1 MKLRDRLIV
10 ILITV
15 TMFLSGTGVSAFADT
30 QEPAAGVDEQVQAV
44 PEEAPEKSED
54 KSSEEEKA
62 VEQAPAKA
70 EEKAEVKSD
79 DKAEAS
85 EENAAKAE
93 EIREEAE
100 ESRKESAET
109 GEEVSGTAEDASEE
123 LINEEAEDEEA
134 AVEGTL
140 TKTITIDG
148 VKTYI
153 ITVDYK
159 EDAGIP
165 EGAEL
170 KVSEVS
176 GKEYK
181 SYLNKAAD
189 TLDVDVHSIAY
200 ARTID
205 ISIVKG
211 GREFQPNDKV
221 KVTVELKDA
230 EDIGNVQVIHFEE
243 TAGGSTVPEE
253 LSATTSGKKVSFET
267 EGFSCFSFVDCSLNE
282 CSINADTDVREGRL
296 YENDD
301 IILTGRMPAQGIVE
315 AKRVDVE
322 IEGQNTLVAYDIKIY
337 ADELMKEQ
345 GINWQPG
352 SEPVT
357 VTVKSDAINS
367 GKVNIYHM
375 ADENSKAE
383 LVAGDVA
390 AKDGS
395 VTFKAASFSVYPV
408 TENSEK
414 PRIFYTFYNGDTA
427 LAAEYI
433 TEISEFYDPGVSPE
447 YGQTFLG
454 WAFDPAETDES
465 RIYSFD
471 ELKAQLEATLSTR
484 FADGTEIKVYAK
496 FMEAYYLR
504 YMVNDGEGNVG
515 VLKSESV
522 RADASNR
529 NLTVNCEYSAAG
541 ENFEGW
547 INAAD
552 GEIYQNGSR
561 ITLNGHIDLYA
572 KVDGRHWLVFNAN
585 TTGATFTGP
594 QLIHDEY
601 VTVRPEDPAK
611 KGYVFKGWNTKA
623 DGSGVWWY
631 KAGGFSVNR
640 FGGTISE
647 DTTLYAQWEGAE
659 NSYTIIYWKQKA
671 SDEAGLSDSMKSYD
685 YVESVTVDS
694 NVRTGDNVVLP
705 GGYNTKSSNSET
717 SDYYQTAF
725 GRTDWNS
732 SMTVSAD
739 GSTVVNVYYDRKA
752 YHLYFQA
759 VDYVYTV
766 STNDNDNSPYKY
778 GDGNG
783 QRERIY
789 WKNSAFRTSNSN
801 SGTVYNGTVYTRSN
815 STSLQTIKDIYG
827 LYGHEIINEFPIV
840 GTNGTTYTAARWAPQ
855 TNSVGWKE
863 VMSIVYSVPAG
874 NVTFKL
880 DTSSRPTKTV
890 NYYVE
895 ALKGDAGTV
904 SAPAKLYF
912 SDNSTVTTDKK
923 FVLYKSVDMKYNGVT
938 EEDLLDIPGMKFLGT
953 DSTKNANNFWI
964 YSTTASG
971 TLNVYYKRN
980 VGKIDFV
987 SEGAHVRNNNT
998 TTVNE
1003 IPYGATIIDYMPAE
1017 PSNGMEGY
1025 YFDGWYKDQACSE
1038 GLELTE
1044 NDKMPDA
1051 NAIFYAK
1058 WSTFRVRVVLEPG
1071 CNDYWFANNQ
1081 TLKYRLDYGE
1091 NVSFANIKAG
1101 VARRPG
1107 YKLTGW
1113 YYTPDFREGTLV
1125 NTDNPYVINTNTP
1138 GVNMNYQSTS
1148 DWANNI
1154 YGDNDGAHGNVKGL
1168 LKLYARWQL
1177 DIKEGTVYFLYE
1189 VEDGYCI
1196 FDASGENQTMVPVDS
1211 MGHALE
1217 TSFQIAEAP
1226 SDYIDGVD
1234 FTNWMVLNKNGG
1246 ATSVVYNAGDTVT
1259 LNEEEWADFIDTVT
1273 LTDADGN
1280 VGSMKVV
1287 RLRARFTAKEDK
1299 ATAIVFHGNGGT
1311 MDGAESYT
1319 QVVPLNATI
1328 DLAVQSAAFTRE
1340 HYSLVAWNTAADGS
1354 GTEFQTG
1361 QEIYADNKDLG
1372 ENGANELY
1380 AIWQADIE
1388 IVASG
1393 AEEEVIYDGSEHSN
1407 TKAYTFAYKLGD
1419 EVLSEAQLNDL
1430 GIRVV
1435 IADQSKWPVARGT
1448 GKGTYTAADI
1458 TDAQLANLIRIDST
1472 GYHGTYN
1479 IKRVYEPAKL
1489 IVRDLMLTITNKVAG
1504 GFADT
1509 KKAFTFRL
1517 EKTSGLQS
1525 GSYSATIT
1533 HVIEGTTSEVN
1544 LSAGDTFW
1552 MRDGDTIRIE
1562 GLPKD
1567 KTIRFSVDNG
1577 DYTTAWTL
1585 NGGSEM
1591 NGSNAKIEL
1600 ADDSALEVVNIL
1612 DTVAPTGV
1620 TANYIPYMVMLIAA
1634 LMVLAAYKMK
1644 KRQ

>member
-15 TMFLSGTGVSAFADT
+15 TMLLSGTGVSAFADT
-30 QEPAAGVDEQVQAV
+30 QGSAAGVDEQVQEV
-44 PEEAPEKSED
+44 PMAAPEKSED
-54 KSSEEEKA
+54 KSPEKEETA
-62 VEQAPAKA
+62 EQAPAKA
-70 EEKAEVKSD
+70 EEKAESESD
-79 DKAEAS
+79 EKAEAP
-85 EENAAKAE
+85 EETAAEAE
-93 EIREEAE
+93 EIREEAAEVRE
-100 ESRKESAET
+100 ETSETAEN
-109 GEEVSGTAEDASEE
+109 AEDASEDLVDE
-123 LINEEAEDEEA
+123 KKDDDEEA
-134 AVEGTL
+134 VAAGTL
-140 TKTITIDG
+140 TKTITVGG

-153 ITVDYK
+153 VTVDYK

-181 SYLNKAAD
+181 AYLNKAAD

-221 KVTVELKDA
+221 KVAVELKDA
-230 EDIGNVQVIHFEE
+230 EDIDNVQVIHFEE
-243 TAGGSTVPEE
+243 TKRGKTVPEE
-253 LSATTSGKKVSFET
+253 LDATTKGGKVSFET

-282 CSINADTDVREGRL
+282 RSINADTDVREGKL

-315 AKRVDVE
+315 AKRADVE

-337 ADELMKEQ
+337 ADELMKAQ

-352 SEPVT
+352 SEPIT
-357 VTVKSDAINS
+357 VTVKSDAING

-375 ADENSKAE
+375 ANENSEAE
-383 LVAGDVA
+383 LVHSDVA

-427 LAAEYI
+427 LAAEYV

-471 ELKAQLEATLSTR
+471 ELKAQLKATLSEG
-484 FADGTEIKVYAK
+484 FADGTEKKVYAR

-504 YMVNDGEGNVG
+504 YMVNDGQGNVG

-529 NLTVNCEYSAAG
+529 TLTVNCEYSEAG
-541 ENFEGW
+541 GNFEGW
-547 INAAD
+547 INASN
-552 GEIYQNGSR
+552 GTVYQNGSR
-561 ITLNGHIDLYA
+561 ITLNDHIDLYA
-572 KVDGRHWLVFNAN
+572 KIDGRHWLVFNAN

-601 VTVRPEDPAK
+601 VTVRPEDPTK

-623 DGSGVWWY
+623 DGSGIWWY
-631 KAGGFSVNR
+631 RTDGFSVNR
-640 FGGTISE
+640 FGGSISD
-647 DTTLYAQWEGAE
+647 DTTLYAQWEGAA
-659 NSYTIIYWKQKA
+659 NSYTVIYWKQKA
-671 SDEAGLSDSMKSYD
+671 TDEAGLSDSRKSYD
-685 YVESVTVDS
+685 YVESVTVS
-694 NVRTGDNVVLP
+694 NNVKTGDAVVLP
-705 GGYNTKSSNSET
+705 SGYNTKASTSEA
-717 SDYYQTAF
+717 SDYYQTAY
-725 GRTDWNS
+725 GHTDWNS
-732 SMTVSAD
+732 GMTVSAD

-752 YHLYFQA
+752 YHLYFQIYG
-759 VDYVYTV
+759 YVYTV
-766 STNDNDNSPYKY
+766 IGANDNDNSPAKY
-778 GDGNG
+778 GDVNG
-783 QRERIY
+783 QKARVY
-789 WKNSAFRTSNSN
+789 WNNSAFRTSNSRN
-801 SGTVYNGTVYTRSN
+801 GAVYNGTVYTRS
-815 STSLQTIKDIYG
+815 SSQSWQTIKDIYG

-840 GTNGTTYTAARWAPQ
+840 GTNGTTYTAARWDPQ
-855 TNSVGWKE
+855 TNSVGWNE
-863 VMSIVYSVPAG
+863 VMSIVYSVPAD
-874 NVTFKL
+874 NVTFQL
-880 DTSSRPTKTV
+880 DTADRPTKTV

-895 ALKGDAGTV
+895 ALKGDTGTV

-953 DSTKNANNFWI
+953 DSKKDDNKFWI
-964 YSTTASG
+964 YNKSANG

-980 VGKIDFV
+980 VGRIDFV

-998 TTVNE
+998 TTVSE
-1003 IPYGATIIDYMPAE
+1003 VPYGASIIDYLPAE
-1017 PSNGMEGY
+1017 PSNGMEGF

-1044 NDKMPDA
+1044 SDTMPDA

-1058 WSTFRVRVVLEPG
+1058 WSTYRVRVVLEPG

-1081 TLKYRLDYGE
+1081 SLKYRLDYGE
-1091 NVSFANIKAG
+1091 SVSFANIKAG

-1113 YYTPDFREGTLV
+1113 YYTPDFREGTLI
-1125 NTDNPYVINTNTP
+1125 NTDNPFVINTTTP

-1154 YGDNDGAHGNVKGL
+1154 YGDNDGAHGYVKGL

-1196 FDASGENQTMVPVDS
+1196 FDASGENQTMIPVDS
-1211 MGHALE
+1211 TGHALE

-1234 FTNWMVLNKNGG
+1234 FTNWMVLNRNGG

-1259 LNEEEWADFIDTVT
+1259 LNEEEWEDYIDTVT

-1299 ATAIVFHGNGGT
+1299 ATAIIFHGNGGT

-1340 HYSLVAWNTAADGS
+1340 HYSLVGWNTAADGS
-1354 GTEFQTG
+1354 GTEFQAG

-1372 ENGANELY
+1372 ESGANELY
-1380 AIWQADIE
+1380 AMWQADIE

-1419 EVLSEAQLNDL
+1419 EVLSEAQLRDL

-1435 IADQSKWPVARGT
+1435 IADQSRWPVAKGT
-1448 GKGTYTAADI
+1448 EKGTYTAANL
-1458 TDAQLANLIRIDST
+1458 TDAQLAGLIGIDST
-1472 GYHGTYN
+1472 GYHEVYN

-1489 IVRDLMLTITNKVAG
+1489 IVRDLMLTITNKVEG
-1504 GFADT
+1504 GFADN

-1517 EKTSGLQS
+1517 EKTADLQS

-1533 HVIEGTTSEVN
+1533 HVIEGTTAEIS

-1562 GLPKD
+1562 GLPKGKD
-1567 KTIRFSVDNG
+1567 IRFSVDND

-1591 NGSNAKIEL
+1591 SGSGADIEL
-1600 ADDSALEVVNIL
+1600 ADDSTLEVVNIL

-1620 TANYIPYMVMLIAA
+1620 RSNYIPYMLMLIAA
-1634 LMVLAAYKMK
+1634 LMVLAVFKLKNVK
-1644 KRQ
+1644 KY

>member
-15 TMFLSGTGVSAFADT
+15 TMLLSGTGVSAFADT

-79 DKAEAS
+79 EKAEAS

-100 ESRKESAET
+100 ESRKESAEA
-109 GEEVSGTAEDASEE
+109 GEEVSGTAEDTSEE

-134 AVEGTL
+134 AAAGTL
-140 TKTITIDG
+140 TKTITIGG

-176 GKEYK
+176 GREYK

-230 EDIGNVQVIHFEE
+230 EDIDNVQVIHFEE

-282 CSINADTDVREGRL
+282 CSINADTDVREGKL

-301 IILTGRMPAQGIVE
+301 IILTGKMPAQGIVE

-322 IEGQNTLVAYDIKIY
+322 IEGQNTIVAYDIKIY

-352 SEPVT
+352 SEPIT
-357 VTVKSDAINS
+357 VTVKSDAING

-671 SDEAGLSDSMKSYD
+671 SDEAGHSDSMKSYD

-694 NVRTGDNVVLP
+694 NVRTGDKVVLP
-705 GGYNTKSSNSET
+705 SGYNTKASNSEA
-717 SDYYQTAF
+717 SEYYQTAF
-725 GRTDWNS
+725 GHTDWNS

-752 YHLYFQA
+752 YHLYFQ
-759 VDYVYTV
+759 VKDYE
-766 STNDNDNSPYKY
+766 YKETT
-778 GDGNG
+778 GNG
-783 QRERIY
+783 
-789 WKNSAFRTSNSN
+789 
-801 SGTVYNGTVYTRSN
+801 GTQYGIYNGEYVSLYYNNGTWYRTKSSSWFSTSYSNPYDGKRYTRS
-815 STSLQTIKDIYG
+815 SSQSWRTVKDIYG

-855 TNSVGWKE
+855 TNSVGWNE

-874 NVTFKL
+874 NVTFQL
-880 DTSSRPTKTV
+880 DTESRPTKTV

-895 ALKGDAGTV
+895 ALKGEAGTV
-904 SAPAKLYF
+904 NAPAKLYF
-912 SDNSTVTTDKK
+912 TDGSTVTTDKK

-953 DSTKNANNFWI
+953 DSKKNSGIFWI
-964 YSTTASG
+964 YSTSASG

-987 SEGAHVRNNNT
+987 SEGAHVKNNNT

-1003 IPYGATIIDYMPAE
+1003 IPYGATIIDYLPAE

-1044 NDKMPDA
+1044 SDKMPDA

-1154 YGDNDGAHGNVKGL
+1154 YGDNDGAHGNV
-1168 LKLYARWQL
+1168 
-1177 DIKEGTVYFLYE
+1177 
-1189 VEDGYCI
+1189 
-1196 FDASGENQTMVPVDS
+1196 
-1211 MGHALE
+1211 

-1246 ATSVVYNAGDTVT
+1246 ATSVVYNAGDTIT
-1259 LNEEEWADFIDTVT
+1259 LNEEEWSDFIDTVT

-1340 HYSLVAWNTAADGS
+1340 HYSLVAWNTVADGS

-1393 AEEEVIYDGSEHSN
+1393 SEEEVIYDGSEHSN

-1435 IADQSKWPVARGT
+1435 IADQSKWPVAKGT
-1448 GKGTYTAADI
+1448 DKGTYTAADI
-1458 TDAQLANLIRIDST
+1458 TDAQLADLIRIDST
-1472 GYHGTYN
+1472 GYHETYN

-1517 EKTSGLQS
+1517 EKTSGMQS

>member
-1 MKLRDRLIV
+1 MKMKLRDRLIV

-15 TMFLSGTGVSAFADT
+15 TMLLSGTGVSAFADT
-30 QEPAAGVDEQVQAV
+30 QESAVGVNEQMQEV

-54 KSSEEEKA
+54 NSSDQKEA
-62 VEQAPAKA
+62 AEQAPAKV
-70 EEKAEVKSD
+70 EEKAE
-79 DKAEAS
+79 AES
-85 EENAAKAE
+85 VNNADTAE
-93 EIREEAE
+93 EITAEAE
-100 ESRKESAET
+100 EIAE
-109 GEEVSGTAEDASEE
+109 ENSETAEDASEE
-123 LINEEAEDEEA
+123 QAEEEIEDEEEASA
-134 AVEGTL
+134 AGTL
-140 TKTITIDG
+140 TKTITVGG

-153 ITVDYK
+153 VTVDYK

-170 KVSEVS
+170 RVSEVS

-181 SYLNKAAD
+181 AYLNKAAD
-189 TLDVDVHSIAY
+189 TLDVDVHRIAY

-230 EDIGNVQVIHFEE
+230 EDIGDVQVIHFEE
-243 TAGGSTVPEE
+243 TNGGRAVPEE
-253 LSATTSGKKVSFET
+253 LSATTRGKKVSFET

-282 CSINADTDVREGRL
+282 CSINADTDVREGKL

-301 IILTGRMPAQGIVE
+301 IILTGKMPAQGIVE

-337 ADELMKEQ
+337 ADELMKAQ

-357 VTVKSDAINS
+357 VTVKSDAING

-390 AKDGS
+390 AKDGI

-408 TENSEK
+408 TEDSEK

-427 LAAEYI
+427 LAAEYV

-471 ELKAQLEATLSTR
+471 ELKTQLEAELSTS
-484 FADGTEIKVYAK
+484 FADGTEKKVYAK
-496 FMEAYYLR
+496 FLEAYYLR

-522 RADASNR
+522 RVDSSNR
-529 NLTVNCEYSAAG
+529 TLTVDCEYSADG

-552 GEIYQNGSR
+552 GGIYQNGSR
-561 ITLNGHIDLYA
+561 ITMNGHIDLYA

-611 KGYVFKGWNTKA
+611 KGYIFKGWNTKA
-623 DGSGVWWY
+623 DGKGEWWY
-631 KAGGFSVNR
+631 KADGFSVNR

-647 DTTLYAQWEGAE
+647 DTTLYAQWEGAA
-659 NSYTIIYWKQKA
+659 NSYTVIYWKQKA
-671 SDEAGLSDSMKSYD
+671 SDEAGLSDSRKSYD
-685 YVESVTVDS
+685 YVESVTVDN
-694 NVRTGDNVVLP
+694 NVRTGDAIVLP
-705 GGYNTKSSNSET
+705 SGYNTKASNSET

-725 GRTDWNS
+725 GHTDWNS
-732 SMTVSAD
+732 GMTVSAD

-752 YHLYFQA
+752 YHLYFQ
-759 VDYVYTV
+759 VKDYE
-766 STNDNDNSPYKY
+766 YKETTGIGGTQY
-778 GDGNG
+778 G
-783 QRERIY
+783 I
-789 WKNSAFRTSNSN
+789 
-801 SGTVYNGTVYTRSN
+801 YNGEYVTLYYNNGTWYRTKSSSWFSASYSNPYNGKRYTRSN
-815 STSLQTIKDIYG
+815 SQTLKTVKDIYG
-827 LYGHEIINEFPIV
+827 LYGHEIISEFPIE
-840 GTNGTTYTAARWAPQ
+840 GTNGLTYTAARWSPQ

-863 VMSIVYSVPAG
+863 VMSVVYSVPAG
-874 NVTFKL
+874 NVTFQL
-880 DTSSRPTKTV
+880 DTESRPTKTV

-912 SDNSTVTTDKK
+912 TDNSTVTTNKK

-953 DSTKNANNFWI
+953 DSTKDKNGFWI
-964 YSTTASG
+964 YSTSASG

-987 SEGAHVRNNNT
+987 SEGANVRNNNT

-1003 IPYGATIIDYMPAE
+1003 VPYGATIIDYLPAE
-1017 PSNGMEGY
+1017 PANGMDGY

-1044 NDKMPDA
+1044 SDLMPDA

-1081 TLKYRLDYGE
+1081 SLKYRLDYGE

-1101 VARRPG
+1101 VAKRPG

-1125 NTDNPYVINTNTP
+1125 NTDNPYVINTTTP

-1148 DWANNI
+1148 DWVNNI
-1154 YGDNDGAHGNVKGL
+1154 YGDNDGAHGYVKGL

-1196 FDASGENQTMVPVDS
+1196 FDASGENQTMIPVDS
-1211 MGHALE
+1211 TGHALE
-1217 TSFQIAEAP
+1217 TSFRIAEAP

-1259 LNEEEWADFIDTVT
+1259 LNEEEWEDYIDTVT

-1328 DLAVQSAAFTRE
+1328 DLGVQSAAFTRE

-1361 QEIYADNKDLG
+1361 QKIYADNKDLG
-1372 ENGANELY
+1372 ESGANELY

-1393 AEEEVIYDGSEHSN
+1393 AEEEVIYDGSEHAN
-1407 TKAYTFAYKLGD
+1407 TKAYTFTYKLGD
-1419 EVLSEAQLNDL
+1419 EILSEAQLNDL
-1430 GIRVV
+1430 GIRVA
-1435 IADQSKWPVARGT
+1435 IADKSKWPAARGT
-1448 GKGTYTAADI
+1448 GKGTYTAADL
-1458 TDAQLANLIRIDST
+1458 TDAQLADLIRIDST
-1472 GYHGTYN
+1472 GYHGIYN
-1479 IKRVYEPAKL
+1479 VKRVYEPAKL
-1489 IVRDLMLTITNKVAG
+1489 IIRDLMLTIKNKVAG

-1509 KKAFTFRL
+1509 NKAFTFRL
-1517 EKTSGLQS
+1517 ERTADLQS

-1533 HVIEGTTSEVN
+1533 HVIEGKTSEVN

-1562 GLPKD
+1562 GLPKG
-1567 KTIRFSVDNG
+1567 KSIRFSVDNG

-1585 NGGSEM
+1585 NGGEEM
-1591 NGSNAKIEL
+1591 NGSNTKIEL
-1600 ADDSALEVVNIL
+1600 ADDSTLEVVNIL
-1612 DTVAPTGV
+1612 DTVSPTGV
-1620 TANYIPYMVMLIAA
+1620 TTNYIPYVVILIAA
-1634 LMVLAAYKMK
+1634 LMVLAVYKMK
-1644 KRQ
+1644 KVNKSQN

>member
-15 TMFLSGTGVSAFADT
+15 TMLLSGTGVSAFADT
-30 QEPAAGVDEQVQAV
+30 QESAVGVEEQMQEV
-44 PEEAPEKSED
+44 PKEAPEKSED
-54 KSSEEEKA
+54 NGSDQEEA
-62 VEQAPAKA
+62 VEQAPAKV

-79 DKAEAS
+79 DKADAS
-85 EENAAKAE
+85 EETAAGSE
-93 EIREEAE
+93 EIREEASE
-100 ESRKESAET
+100 A
-109 GEEVSGTAEDASEE
+109 GEETSETSEDASEE
-123 LINEEAEDEEA
+123 QVNEEPADEEEA
-134 AVEGTL
+134 AAAGTL

-153 ITVDYK
+153 VTVDYP

-170 KVSEVS
+170 RVSEIS

-181 SYLNKAAD
+181 AYLNKAAD
-189 TLDVDVHSIAY
+189 TLDVDVHRIAY

-230 EDIGNVQVIHFEE
+230 VDIGNVQVIHFEE
-243 TAGGSTVPEE
+243 TKSGKAIPEE
-253 LSATTSGKKVSFET
+253 LDATTRGSKVSFET

-282 CSINADTDVREGRL
+282 CTINADTDVREGKL
-296 YENDD
+296 FENDD
-301 IILTGRMPAQGIVE
+301 IILTGKMPAQGIVE

-337 ADELMKEQ
+337 ADELMKAQ

-352 SEPVT
+352 SEPIT
-357 VTVKSDAINS
+357 VTVKSDAING

-375 ADENSKAE
+375 ANKNSKAE
-383 LVAGDVA
+383 LVASDVA

-427 LAAEYI
+427 LAAEYV

-454 WAFDPAETDES
+454 WAFDPAETDEN

-471 ELKAQLEATLSTR
+471 ELKAQLEATLMTS

-522 RADASNR
+522 RVDSSNR
-529 NLTVNCEYSAAG
+529 TLTVDCEYSADG

-552 GEIYQNGSR
+552 GGIYQNGSR
-561 ITLNGHIDLYA
+561 ITMNGHIDLYA

-611 KGYVFKGWNTKA
+611 KGYIFKGWNTKA
-623 DGSGVWWY
+623 DGNGEWWY
-631 KAGGFSVNR
+631 KAGGFSANR
-640 FGGTISE
+640 FGGTISD
-647 DTTLYAQWEGAE
+647 DTTLYAQWEGAA
-659 NSYTIIYWKQKA
+659 NSYTVIFWKQKA
-671 SDEAGLSDSMKSYD
+671 TDEAGLSDSEKSYD
-685 YVESVTVDS
+685 YVESVTVDN
-694 NVRTGDNVVLP
+694 NVRTGDAVVLP
-705 GGYNTKSSNSET
+705 SGYKTKASNSEA

-739 GSTVVNVYYDRKA
+739 GSTVVNVYYDRNA
-752 YHLYFQA
+752 YHLYFQDE
-759 VDYVYTV
+759 DYTYTV
-766 STNDNDNSPYKY
+766 STNDKDNNPAKY
-778 GDGNG
+778 GDVNG
-783 QRERIY
+783 QKVRVY
-789 WKNSAFRTSNSN
+789 WNSSAFRTSNSKN
-801 SGTVYNGTVYTRSN
+801 GTVYNGTVYTRSILK
-815 STSLQTIKDIYG
+815 SWQTVKDIYG
-827 LYGHEIINEFPIV
+827 LYGHEIISEFPVV
-840 GTNGTTYTAARWAPQ
+840 GTNGTTYTAARWKPQ
-855 TNSVGWKE
+855 TNSVGWNE
-863 VMSIVYSVPAG
+863 VMSIVYSVPASD
-874 NVTFKL
+874 VTFHL
-880 DTSSRPTKTV
+880 DTADRPTKTV

-904 SAPAKLYF
+904 SAPAKLY
-912 SDNSTVTTDKK
+912 STNGSTVTTDKK

-938 EEDLLDIPGMKFLGT
+938 EEDLLDIPGMQFLGT
-953 DSTKNANNFWI
+953 DSTKNNNGFWI
-964 YSTTASG
+964 YNNSANG
-971 TLNVYYKRN
+971 TLNVYYRRN

-987 SEGAHVRNNNT
+987 SEGAYVRNNTT

-1003 IPYGATIIDYMPAE
+1003 VPYGAAIIDYLPAE
-1017 PSNGMEGY
+1017 PANGMEGY

-1044 NDKMPDA
+1044 SDTMPDA

-1081 TLKYRLDYGE
+1081 SLKYRLDYGE

-1101 VARRPG
+1101 VAKRPG
-1107 YKLTGW
+1107 YNLTGW

-1125 NTDNPYVINTNTP
+1125 NTDNPYMINTTTP

-1154 YGDNDGAHGNVKGL
+1154 YGDNDGAHGYVKGL

-1196 FDASGENQTMVPVDS
+1196 FDASGENQTMIPVDS
-1211 MGHALE
+1211 TGHALE

-1259 LNEEEWADFIDTVT
+1259 LNEEEWADYIDTVT

-1299 ATAIVFHGNGGT
+1299 ATAIIFHGNGGT

-1354 GTEFQTG
+1354 GAEFQTG
-1361 QEIYADNKDLG
+1361 EKIYADNKDLG
-1372 ENGANELY
+1372 ESGANELY

-1393 AEEEVIYDGSEHSN
+1393 AREEVIYDGSEHAN
-1407 TKAYTFAYKLGD
+1407 TEAYTFTYKLGD

-1430 GIRVV
+1430 GIRLT

-1448 GKGTYTAADI
+1448 EKGTYTAADL
-1458 TDAQLANLIRIDST
+1458 TDAQLADLIRIDST
-1472 GYHGTYN
+1472 RYHEIYN
-1479 IKRVYEPAKL
+1479 IKRVYEPAEL

-1509 KKAFTFRL
+1509 RKAFTFRL
-1517 EKTSGLQS
+1517 ERTADLQS

-1533 HVIEGTTSEVN
+1533 HVIEGTTAEVE

-1577 DYTTAWTL
+1577 NYTTAWTL
-1585 NGGSEM
+1585 NGGAEM
-1591 NGSNAKIEL
+1591 NGSNTKIEL
-1600 ADDSALEVVNIL
+1600 ADDSTLEVVNIL
-1612 DTVAPTGV
+1612 DTVSPTGV
-1620 TANYIPYMVMLIAA
+1620 TTNYIPYVMMLVAA
-1634 LMVLAAYKMK
+1634 LMVLAVYKMK